1 MNKREPRLLGEIIR
15 DLIRQGELLPDYKLK
30 SDGKL

>member
-15 DLIRQGELLPDYKLK
+15 DLIRQGEVLPDYKLN

>member
-15 DLIRQGELLPDYKLK
+15 DLIEQGKILPNYKLK
-30 SDGKL
+30 DYDK

>member
-15 DLIRQGELLPDYKLK
+15 DLIRQGHILTNNNRNY
-30 SDGKL
+30 GK

>member
-15 DLIRQGELLPDYKLK
+15 DLIEQGQILTNNKIDL
-30 SDGKL
+30 

>member
-15 DLIRQGELLPDYKLK
+15 DLIERGEILQNYKNV
-30 SDGKL
+30 KL